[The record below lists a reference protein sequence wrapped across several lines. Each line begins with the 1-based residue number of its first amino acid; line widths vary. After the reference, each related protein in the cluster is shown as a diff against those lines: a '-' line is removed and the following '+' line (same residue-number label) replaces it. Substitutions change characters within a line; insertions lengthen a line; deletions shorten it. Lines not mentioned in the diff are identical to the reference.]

1 MRKTSFGEGRAMLRI
16 RQDVHL
22 ATHPFICCPLSK
34 GVLSNSS
41 LLSTVLGTR
50 DTAVAKELWRN
61 LVQPFIIQ

>member
-1 MRKTSFGEGRAMLRI
+1 MLRI